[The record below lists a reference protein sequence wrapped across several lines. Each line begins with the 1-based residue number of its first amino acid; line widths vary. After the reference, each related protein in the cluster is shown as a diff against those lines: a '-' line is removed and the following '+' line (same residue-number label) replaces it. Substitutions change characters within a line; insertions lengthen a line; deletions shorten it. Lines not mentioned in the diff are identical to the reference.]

1 MSGGVAG
8 VFSQL
13 FAKYSYSKQTQFS
26 SPFFNKLTATPSSK
40 NTETIYTSVIEVI
53 LLLVFNPITHG
64 GGSLGPRATSRLSE
78 TP

>member
-13 FAKYSYSKQTQFS
+13 FAKYSYSYSKQTQFS

-53 LLLVFNPITHG
+53 LLLVFNTKKTHRG
-64 GGSLGPRATSRLSE
+64 ILGC
-78 TP
+78 

>member
-53 LLLVFNPITHG
+53 LLLVFNTKKTHRG
-64 GGSLGPRATSRLSE
+64 ILGC
-78 TP
+78 